1 MHFSCNRLLI
11 GYSPELLD
19 PMASSRYSLKS
30 LPAVAIKEM
39 SMQPRYVVVPAIP
52 VATEAVREGDRY
64 YSKTVSS
71 GFNLYDNQEKQRLVP
86 PYSTRQEAEIE
97 CERLNL
103 ERLQSIQSAYA

>member
-1 MHFSCNRLLI
+1 MLN
-11 GYSPELLD
+11 
-19 PMASSRYSLKS
+19 K
-30 LPAVAIKEM
+30 
-39 SMQPRYVVVPAIP
+39 YVVVPAIP

-71 GFNLYDNQEKQRLVP
+71 GFNLYDNQEKQRLLSA
-86 PYSTRQEAEIE
+86 YSTRQEAEIA